1 MGSITGPLL
10 GSLLYS
16 FFGFLNMFLIFGL
29 VHMIFIPLFK
39 CELPANIDDND
50 EATAS
55 LIQNQD
61 KESYRRQKVSF
72 APESSFAPGSSFA
85 PESSF
90 APQTSMAFDSS
101 RSQEARNEPEV
112 SYYELYKD
120 PMITLIT
127 VTEVVLSIAFSYV
140 EPVLS
145 FRLLE
150 FTESV
155 RLQGLIFVCLA
166 IGYCAMSF
174 FVPYISNCM
183 NLVRLVN
190 ISILLCGISNFLV
203 GPAMFLPNNVFI
215 VAAGLFFTGVTVVS
229 MLIPMFPI
237 MLKR

>member
-1 MGSITGPLL
+1 
-10 GSLLYS
+10 
-16 FFGFLNMFLIFGL
+16 MFLIFGL
-29 VHMIFIPLFK
+29 IHLIFIPLYK

-61 KESYRRQKVSF
+61 KDKESYRHQKVSF
-72 APESSFAPGSSFA
+72 APESSS
-85 PESSF
+85 
-90 APQTSMAFDSS
+90 APQTSMVFDSS
-101 RSQEARNEPEV
+101 RSQEARNQPGV
-112 SYYELYKD
+112 SYYQLYKD

-174 FVPYISNCM
+174 VVPYISNCM

>member
-1 MGSITGPLL
+1 
-10 GSLLYS
+10 
-16 FFGFLNMFLIFGL
+16 MFLIFGL
-29 VHMIFIPLFK
+29 VHLIFIPLFK

-61 KESYRRQKVSF
+61 TDKESYRRQKVSF

-85 PESSF
+85 PESNF
-90 APQTSMAFDSS
+90 ASQTSLAFDSS
-101 RSQEARNEPEV
+101 KSQEARNEPEV

-150 FTESV
+150 FTDSV

-174 FVPYISNCM
+174 VVPYISNCM
-183 NLVRLVN
+183 NLVILVN
-190 ISILLCGISNFLV
+190 ISISY
-203 GPAMFLPNNVFI
+203 
-215 VAAGLFFTGVTVVS
+215 VVYQT
-229 MLIPMFPI
+229 F
-237 MLKR
+237 

>member
-1 MGSITGPLL
+1 
-10 GSLLYS
+10 
-16 FFGFLNMFLIFGL
+16 MFLIFGL
-29 VHMIFIPLFK
+29 IHLIFIPLYK

-61 KESYRRQKVSF
+61 TDKESYCRQKVSF
-72 APESSFAPGSSFA
+72 APESSFS

-101 RSQEARNEPEV
+101 RSQEARNQPGV
-112 SYYELYKD
+112 SYYQLYKD

-174 FVPYISNCM
+174 VVPYISNCM
-183 NLVRLVN
+183 NLVTLVN

-229 MLIPMFPI
+229 MLISMFPI